1 MTFTLLA
8 AALLLP
14 HYVGTTPEAGFP
26 PSPLPLTATP
36 APPQADT
43 LLTPPFDSEAYR
55 ADVEAILEAA
65 MSGTLGFERLEWLS
79 DYYPKRLSGSRN
91 LEDAIDWI
99 VQEMRQDGFDEVRT
113 QDVMVP
119 VWVRGEESATLLAPA
134 QRDLPMLGLGNSV
147 GTPEEGIEAEVVVVR
162 SFEELRANRE
172 KIAGRIVLFNVPF
185 ETYGKT
191 VIFRTNGAIEAA
203 RHGAVA
209 SLIRSVGPFSL
220 QTPHTGN
227 SSYMEGIPR
236 IPQAAITVEDALWM
250 QRMYD
255 RGETIRVRLSMQA
268 QTLPDRKSR
277 NIIADLKGRSKPEE
291 VIVLGGHIDSWDV
304 GQGAMDDGGG
314 VVATWEAVRLIA
326 SLGLRPERT
335 IRVVLWTN
343 EENGLRGAMAYR
355 DLAVEEGIENHVLAI
370 ESDAG
375 VFDPVGFG
383 FSGPEPALA
392 ILREIGRYL
401 EPIGSGEVLKGG
413 GGADIGPLMT
423 LGVPGMGL
431 LVDGSRYFWYHHTE
445 ADTVDKLD
453 PEDFN
458 ECVATLAVFVHV
470 VASLPDFRF

>member
-1 MTFTLLA
+1 MTAILI
-8 AALLLP
+8 AALAWSSLF
-14 HYVGTTPEAGFP
+14 AP
-26 PSPLPLTATP
+26 PSPALHENTVP
-36 APPQADT
+36 DT
-43 LLTPPFDSEAYR
+43 LRAIAGFDPSLYEE
-55 ADVEAILEAA
+55 DVKAILDAA
-65 MSGTLGFERLEWLS
+65 VSDTSGFRRLEWLS

-119 VWVRGEESATLLAPA
+119 VWERGEESATLISPA
-134 QRDLPMLGLGNSV
+134 KRVLPMLGLGNSV

-162 SFEELRANRE
+162 SFEELRDQRDR
-172 KIAGRIVLFNVPF
+172 IAGRIVLFNVPF

-203 RHGAVA
+203 RYGAVA

-227 SSYMEGIPR
+227 SSYMDGLPK
-236 IPQAAITVEDALWM
+236 IPQAAITSEDAMWM
-250 QRMYD
+250 QRMAD
-255 RGETIRVRLSMQA
+255 RGETIRVHLRMQA
-268 QTLPDRKSR
+268 RTLPDRKSR
-277 NIIADLKGRSKPEE
+277 NIIADLKGSEFPEE

-326 SLGLRPERT
+326 SLGLRPKRT
-335 IRVVLWTN
+335 MRVVLWTN

-383 FSGPEPALA
+383 FSGPEPALDL
-392 ILREIGRYL
+392 LREIGRYL
-401 EPIGSGEVLKGG
+401 EPIESGEVLRGG

-445 ADTVDKLD
+445 ADTVDKLSN
-453 PEDFN
+453 EDFN
-458 ECVATLAVFVHV
+458 ECVATLAVFAYV
-470 VASLPDFRF
+470 VGSLPSFRF